1 LDKHQN
7 LSRKEKKNIFPLLV
21 PYLGLFWYF
30 FTEMFDHFR
39 LFFTYVFQMNTLIYA
54 IPLTIRLRNQPIVN
68 IIVQI
73 GLLSVLKSYPNVGE
87 TGYYLS
93 FCGSG
98 GGNANFYFAITIVY
112 SVRQIFL
119 LVDILY
125 SHLKREFIMI
135 NGSDEPKYIDILG
148 L

>member
-1 LDKHQN
+1 MFILKVPD
-7 LSRKEKKNIFPLLV
+7 LV
-21 PYLGLFWYF
+21 PNLGLFWYF

-93 FCGSG
+93 FLP
-98 GGNANFYFAITIVY
+98 I
-112 SVRQIFL
+112 
-119 LVDILY
+119 
-125 SHLKREFIMI
+125 
-135 NGSDEPKYIDILG
+135 
-148 L
+148 